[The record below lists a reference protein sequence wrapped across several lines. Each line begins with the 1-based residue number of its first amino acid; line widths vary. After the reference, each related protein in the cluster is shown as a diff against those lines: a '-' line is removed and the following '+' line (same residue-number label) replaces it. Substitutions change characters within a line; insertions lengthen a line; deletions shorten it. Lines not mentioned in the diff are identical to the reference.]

1 MTSLGS
7 IKWAR
12 LRGLMSSLA
21 KAGDCVGRKP
31 LIRENIPVCV
41 GGGRFKIDLPG
52 IGMVTADEEG
62 EHDEDGLAIG

>member
-1 MTSLGS
+1 
-7 IKWAR
+7 
-12 LRGLMSSLA
+12 MSSLA